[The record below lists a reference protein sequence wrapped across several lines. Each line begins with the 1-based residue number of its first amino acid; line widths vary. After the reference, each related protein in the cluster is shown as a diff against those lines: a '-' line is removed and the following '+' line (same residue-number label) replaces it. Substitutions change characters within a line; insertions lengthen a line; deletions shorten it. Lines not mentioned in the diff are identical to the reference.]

1 MTPNIGNWE
10 CIDTDTLNDM
20 TYTYITCSTDKRG
33 VTTVTLNRPDKHN
46 AFNEDFISELSSVL
60 DEIRTDRDCKL
71 MVLRSTGRNF
81 SAGADL
87 DWMKRM
93 AGYTR
98 TENVRDA
105 NALAELLFRLNF
117 LPVPTIARVQG
128 AAMGGGCGL
137 VACCDI
143 ALAAD
148 NAVFAFSEVKLGLIP
163 ATISPYVIRAIG
175 EKQARRYFQTAERF
189 SAGRAKEI
197 GLISEVMDESA
208 LDEAVEKTIDLILAN
223 SSKAVKAA
231 KQLVFDVAGKPV
243 TRELLQQT
251 SESIADIR
259 ASEEGKEG
267 LSAFL
272 EKRKPTWLK

>member
-1 MTPNIGNWE
+1 MSA
-10 CIDTDTLNDM
+10 M
-20 TYTYITCSTDKRG
+20 SYTYITYTTDARN
-33 VTTVTLNRPDKHN
+33 TATITLNRPDKHN
-46 AFNEDFISELSSVL
+46 AFNEDYIVELSAAL
-60 DEIRTDRDCKL
+60 DDIRNDDQCRL
-71 MVLRSTGRNF
+71 MVLRSSGRNF

-98 TENVRDA
+98 AENVRDA
-105 NALAELLFRLNF
+105 NALAELLYKLNF

-137 VACCDI
+137 VSCCDI
-143 ALAAD
+143 ALAAA

-175 EKQARRYFQTAERF
+175 EKQARRYFLTAERF
-189 SAGRAKEI
+189 DANKALEI
-197 GLISEVMDESA
+197 GLVSGVMDESK
-208 LDEAVEKTIDLILAN
+208 LDEAVEKAIDLILAN
-223 SSKAVKAA
+223 SPEAVKAA
-231 KQLVFDVAGKPV
+231 KQLVFDVAGKQV

-251 SESIADIR
+251 SEGIADIR

-272 EKRKPTWLK
+272 EKRKPAWLK

>member
-1 MTPNIGNWE
+1 MSA
-10 CIDTDTLNDM
+10 M
-20 TYTYITCSTDKRG
+20 SYTYITCTTDARN
-33 VTTVTLNRPDKHN
+33 TATITLNRPDKHN
-46 AFNEDFISELSSVL
+46 AFNEDFIAELSAAL
-60 DEIRTDRDCKL
+60 DDIRNDNQCRL
-71 MVLRSTGRNF
+71 MILRSSGRNF

-98 TENVRDA
+98 AENVRDA
-105 NALAELLFRLNF
+105 NALAKLLYKLNF
-117 LPVPTIARVQG
+117 LPVPTIVRVQG

-137 VACCDI
+137 VSCCDI
-143 ALAAD
+143 AMAAA

-175 EKQARRYFQTAERF
+175 EKQARRYFLTAERF
-189 SAGRAKEI
+189 DANKALEI
-197 GLISEVMDESA
+197 GLVSGVMDESK

-223 SSKAVKAA
+223 SSEAVKAA
-231 KQLVFDVAGKPV
+231 KQLVFDVAGKQV

-251 SESIADIR
+251 SEGIADIR

-272 EKRKPTWLK
+272 EKRKPAWLK

>member
-1 MTPNIGNWE
+1 MS
-10 CIDTDTLNDM
+10 
-20 TYTYITCSTDKRG
+20 YTYITYTTDARNT
-33 VTTVTLNRPDKHN
+33 VTITLNRPDKHN
-46 AFNEDFISELSSVL
+46 AFNEDFIAELNAAL
-60 DEIRTDRDCKL
+60 DDIRKDDQCRL
-71 MVLRSTGRNF
+71 MILRSSGRNF

-98 TENVRDA
+98 AENVRDA
-105 NALAELLFRLNF
+105 NALAELLYKLNF

-137 VACCDI
+137 VSCCDI
-143 ALAAD
+143 AFAAD

-175 EKQARRYFQTAERF
+175 EKQARRYFLTAERF
-189 SAGRAKEI
+189 DANKSLEI
-197 GLISEVMDESA
+197 GLVSGVMDESK

-223 SSKAVKAA
+223 SSEAVKAA
-231 KQLVFDVAGKPV
+231 KQLVFDVAGKQV

-272 EKRKPTWLK
+272 EKRKPAWLKNSV

>member
-1 MTPNIGNWE
+1 
-10 CIDTDTLNDM
+10 M
-20 TYTYITCSTDKRG
+20 TYTYITFSTDNRG
-33 VTTVTLNRPDKHN
+33 VATITLNRPDKHN
-46 AFNEDFISELSSVL
+46 AFNEDFIAELSNAL
-60 DEIRTDRDCKL
+60 DEIRRDDNCRL
-71 MVLRSTGRNF
+71 MVLRSRGKNF

-98 TENVRDA
+98 DENVRDA
-105 NALAELLFRLNF
+105 NALAELLYRLNF

-148 NAVFAFSEVKLGLIP
+148 NALFAFSEVKLGLIP

-189 SAGRAKEI
+189 NAGRAMEL
-197 GLISEVMDESA
+197 GLVSEVMDESE
-208 LDEAVEKTIDLILAN
+208 LDESVEKTADLILSN
-223 SSKAVKAA
+223 SSEAVRAA
-231 KQLVFDVAGKPV
+231 KQLVFDVAGRPI
-243 TRELLQQT
+243 TPELLQQT
-251 SESIADIR
+251 SEGIADIR

-272 EKRKPTWLK
+272 EKRKPAWLK

>member
-1 MTPNIGNWE
+1 MS
-10 CIDTDTLNDM
+10 
-20 TYTYITCSTDKRG
+20 YTYITYTTDARN
-33 VTTVTLNRPDKHN
+33 TATITLNRPDKHN
-46 AFNEDFISELSSVL
+46 AFNEDFIAELSAAL
-60 DEIRTDRDCKL
+60 DDIRKDDQCRL
-71 MVLRSTGRNF
+71 MILRSSGRNF

-98 TENVRDA
+98 AENVRDA
-105 NALAELLFRLNF
+105 NALAELLYKLNF

-137 VACCDI
+137 VSCCDI
-143 ALAAD
+143 ALAAA

-175 EKQARRYFQTAERF
+175 EKQARRYFLTAERF
-189 SAGRAKEI
+189 DANKALEI
-197 GLISEVMDESA
+197 GLVSGVMDESK
-208 LDEAVEKTIDLILAN
+208 LDEAVEKAIDLILAN
-223 SSKAVKAA
+223 SPEAVKAA
-231 KQLVFDVAGKPV
+231 KQLVFDVAGKQV

-251 SESIADIR
+251 SASIADIR

-272 EKRKPTWLK
+272 EKRKPAWLK

>member
-1 MTPNIGNWE
+1 
-10 CIDTDTLNDM
+10 M
-20 TYTYITCSTDKRG
+20 TYTYITFSTDNRG
-33 VTTVTLNRPDKHN
+33 VATITLNRPDKHN
-46 AFNEDFISELSSVL
+46 AFNEDFIAELSNAL
-60 DEIRTDRDCKL
+60 DEIRRDDNCRL
-71 MVLRSTGRNF
+71 MVLRSRGKNF

-98 TENVRDA
+98 DENVRDA
-105 NALAELLFRLNF
+105 NALAELLYRLNF

-148 NAVFAFSEVKLGLIP
+148 NALFAFSEVKLGLIP

-189 SAGRAKEI
+189 SAVQAREL
-197 GLISEVMDESA
+197 GLVSEVMDESE
-208 LDEAVEKTIDLILAN
+208 LDEAVEKTADLILSN
-223 SSKAVKAA
+223 SSEAVRAA
-231 KQLVFDVAGKPV
+231 KQLVFDVAGRPI
-243 TRELLQQT
+243 TPELLQQT
-251 SESIADIR
+251 SEGIADIR
-259 ASEEGKEG
+259 ASGEGKEG

-272 EKRKPTWLK
+272 EKRKPAWLK

>member
-1 MTPNIGNWE
+1 MS
-10 CIDTDTLNDM
+10 
-20 TYTYITCSTDKRG
+20 YTYITYTTDARN
-33 VTTVTLNRPDKHN
+33 TATITLNRPDKHN
-46 AFNEDFISELSSVL
+46 AFNEDFIAELNAAL
-60 DEIRTDRDCKL
+60 DDIRKDDQCRL
-71 MVLRSTGRNF
+71 MILRSSGRNF

-98 TENVRDA
+98 AENVRDA
-105 NALAELLFRLNF
+105 NALAELLYKLNF

-137 VACCDI
+137 VSCCDI

-163 ATISPYVIRAIG
+163 ATISPYVIRSIG
-175 EKQARRYFQTAERF
+175 EKQARRYFLTAERF
-189 SAGRAKEI
+189 DANKALEI
-197 GLISEVMDESA
+197 GLVSGVMDESK

-223 SSKAVKAA
+223 SSEAVKAA

-272 EKRKPTWLK
+272 EKRKPAWLK

>member
-1 MTPNIGNWE
+1 MA
-10 CIDTDTLNDM
+10 
-20 TYTYITCSTDKRG
+20 YSYITCNTDQRG
-33 VTTVTLNRPDKHN
+33 ITTVALNRPDKHN
-46 AFNEDFISELSSVL
+46 AFNEDFIAELSGIL
-60 DEIRTDRDCKL
+60 DDIRHDDQCRL
-71 MVLRSTGRNF
+71 MVLRSNGKNF

-98 TENVRDA
+98 AENVRDA
-105 NALAELLFRLNF
+105 NALAELLYKLNF
-117 LPVPTIARVQG
+117 LPIPTIARVQG

-137 VACCDI
+137 VSCCDI

-189 SAGRAKEI
+189 DARKAMEI
-197 GLISEVMDESA
+197 GLVSAVMVEA
-208 LDEAVEKTIDLILAN
+208 ELDKAVENTIDTILVN
-223 SSKAVKAA
+223 SSEAVKAA
-231 KQLVFDVAGKPV
+231 KQLVFDIAGKPIS
-243 TRELLQQT
+243 RGLLQKT
-251 SESIADIR
+251 SKAIADIR
-259 ASEEGKEG
+259 ASDEGKEG
-267 LSAFL
+267 LTAFL

>member
-1 MTPNIGNWE
+1 
-10 CIDTDTLNDM
+10 M
-20 TYTYITCSTDKRG
+20 TYTYITYDTDHRG
-33 VTTVTLNRPDKHN
+33 VTTITLNRPDKHN
-46 AFNEDFISELSSVL
+46 AFNEDFIAELSNVL
-60 DEIRTDRDCKL
+60 DDIRRDQGCKL
-71 MVLRSTGRNF
+71 MILRSNGKNF

-98 TENVRDA
+98 EENVRDA
-105 NALAELLFRLNF
+105 NALAELLYRLNF

-143 ALAAD
+143 ALAAGT
-148 NAVFAFSEVKLGLIP
+148 AVFAFSEVKLGLIP

-175 EKQARRYFQTAERF
+175 EKQARRYFQTGERF
-189 SAGRAKEI
+189 DAARAKDI
-197 GLISEVMDESA
+197 GLVSEVMDGSA
-208 LDEAVEKTIDLILAN
+208 LDEAVEKTVNLILAN
-223 SSKAVKAA
+223 GSKAVKAA
-231 KQLVFDVAGKPV
+231 KQLVFDVAGKPINQD
-243 TRELLQQT
+243 LLQQT

-259 ASEEGKEG
+259 ASKEGKEG

-272 EKRKPTWLK
+272 EKRKPAWLK

>member
-1 MTPNIGNWE
+1 
-10 CIDTDTLNDM
+10 
-20 TYTYITCSTDKRG
+20 
-33 VTTVTLNRPDKHN
+33 
-46 AFNEDFISELSSVL
+46 
-60 DEIRTDRDCKL
+60 
-71 MVLRSTGRNF
+71 
-81 SAGADL
+81 
-87 DWMKRM
+87 MKRM

-98 TENVRDA
+98 AENVRDA
-105 NALAELLFRLNF
+105 NALAELLYKLNF

-137 VACCDI
+137 VSCCDI

-189 SAGRAKEI
+189 DAGRAKEI
-197 GLISEVMDESA
+197 GLVSEVTDESG

-223 SSKAVKAA
+223 SSEAVMAA

-243 TRELLQQT
+243 TRELPATDQREHCRHTGLGRRERRPVRLPGKAQT
-251 SESIADIR
+251 RVAEMTSINV
-259 ASEEGKEG
+259 
-267 LSAFL
+267 
-272 EKRKPTWLK
+272 

>member
-1 MTPNIGNWE
+1 MSA
-10 CIDTDTLNDM
+10 M
-20 TYTYITCSTDKRG
+20 SYTYITYTTDARN
-33 VTTVTLNRPDKHN
+33 TATITLNRPDKHN
-46 AFNEDFISELSSVL
+46 AFNEDFITELSAAL
-60 DEIRTDRDCKL
+60 DDIRNDDQCRL
-71 MVLRSTGRNF
+71 MVLRSSGRNF

-98 TENVRDA
+98 AENVRDA
-105 NALAELLFRLNF
+105 NALAELLYKLNF

-137 VACCDI
+137 VSCCDI

-163 ATISPYVIRAIG
+163 ATISPYAIRAIG
-175 EKQARRYFQTAERF
+175 EKQARCYFQTAERF
-189 SAGRAKEI
+189 DARRATEI
-197 GLISEVMDESA
+197 GLVSEVMDESG

-223 SSKAVKAA
+223 SSEAVKAA
-231 KQLVFDVAGKPV
+231 KQLVFDVAGKPI
-243 TRELLQQT
+243 TRELLQKT
-251 SESIADIR
+251 SEGIADIR

-272 EKRKPTWLK
+272 EKRKPAWLK

>member
-1 MTPNIGNWE
+1 MS
-10 CIDTDTLNDM
+10 
-20 TYTYITCSTDKRG
+20 YTYITYTTDARN
-33 VTTVTLNRPDKHN
+33 TATITLNRPDKHN
-46 AFNEDFISELSSVL
+46 AFNEDFIAELNAAL
-60 DEIRTDRDCKL
+60 DDIRKDDQCRL
-71 MVLRSTGRNF
+71 MILRSSGRNF

-98 TENVRDA
+98 AENVRDA
-105 NALAELLFRLNF
+105 NALAELLYKLNF

-137 VACCDI
+137 VSCCDI

-175 EKQARRYFQTAERF
+175 EKQARRYFLTAERF
-189 SAGRAKEI
+189 DANKSLEI
-197 GLISEVMDESA
+197 GLVSGVMDESK

-223 SSKAVKAA
+223 SSEAVKAA
-231 KQLVFDVAGKPV
+231 KQLVFDVIGKQV

-272 EKRKPTWLK
+272 EKRKPAWLKNSV

>member
-1 MTPNIGNWE
+1 MGTNRQ
-10 CIDTDTLNDM
+10 NDM
-20 TYTYITCSTDKRG
+20 TYIYITFSTDNRG
-33 VTTVTLNRPDKHN
+33 VVTITLNRPDKHN
-46 AFNEDFISELSSVL
+46 AFNEDFIAELSNVL
-60 DEIRTDRDCKL
+60 DDIRRDQDCKL
-71 MVLRSTGRNF
+71 MILRSNGKNF

-98 TENVRDA
+98 EENVRDA
-105 NALAELLFRLNF
+105 NALAELLHKLNF
-117 LPVPTIARVQG
+117 IPVPTIARVQG

-148 NAVFAFSEVKLGLIP
+148 NALFAFSEVKLGLIP

-189 SAGRAKEI
+189 GAVQAREL
-197 GLISEVMDESA
+197 GLVSEVMDESE
-208 LDEAVEKTIDLILAN
+208 LDEALEKTADLILSN
-223 SSKAVKAA
+223 SSEAVRAA
-231 KQLVFDVAGKPV
+231 KQLVFDVAGTPI
-243 TRELLQQT
+243 TPELLQQT

-272 EKRKPTWLK
+272 EKRKPAWLK